1 MSEASGVAPA
11 PSVGPFVDPDAMPPR
26 DVAAR
31 DAAARELAAREF
43 AAWRD
48 DPRRSSIARRTQ
60 GARATPE
67 RVLSLRLEGVLAHD
81 RPASANRRWLCE
93 SIRAWAPLEVIFPTR
108 DYRGLAGVS
117 GELPRHYAL
126 LVERAYGH
134 VLAATRS
141 VTAACDLLR
150 ADAQLLELQIA
161 VATALQPL
169 LQAATPPAA
178 MLAAATVA
186 AANPAAANPAAA
198 KPAAASPTATALEW
212 PRELRDMSLA
222 MAEFL
227 HRHSIGLSP
236 VLADPVVMTYTAQ
249 ISKLRRNLED
259 ECRRARA
266 A

>member
-1 MSEASGVAPA
+1 MSEVSGAAPA
-11 PSVGPFVDPDAMPPR
+11 PSIGPFIDPDATPPR

-31 DAAARELAAREF
+31 DASARELAAREF
-43 AAWRD
+43 AAWMD

-60 GARATPE
+60 GERATPE
-67 RVLSLRLEGVLAHD
+67 RVLLLRLAGVLAHD

-169 LQAATPPAA
+169 LQAAAPAA
-178 MLAAATVA
+178 TAPTVT
-186 AANPAAANPAAA
+186 P
-198 KPAAASPTATALEW
+198 LEW
-212 PRELRDMSLA
+212 PRELREMSLA

-249 ISKLRRNLED
+249 ISKLRRSLED

>member
-1 MSEASGVAPA
+1 MSEVSGAAPV
-11 PSVGPFVDPDAMPPR
+11 PSVGPFIDPDATSPR

-31 DAAARELAAREF
+31 EF
-43 AAWRD
+43 GAWID

-60 GARATPE
+60 GERATPE

-108 DYRGLAGVS
+108 DYRSLAGVS

-169 LQAATPPAA
+169 LQAAAPAT
-178 MLAAATVA
+178 AT
-186 AANPAAANPAAA
+186 
-198 KPAAASPTATALEW
+198 PTATALEW

>member
-1 MSEASGVAPA
+1 MT
-11 PSVGPFVDPDAMPPR
+11 
-26 DVAAR
+26 DVPGAAH
-31 DAAARELAAREF
+31 DSHAGAAATPPRELAAREF
-43 AAWRD
+43 AAWHED
-48 DPRRSSIARRTQ
+48 ARRSSIARRTH
-60 GARATPE
+60 GDRAALE
-67 RVLSLRLEGVLAHD
+67 RLLSLRLEGVLAHD

-108 DYRGLAGVS
+108 DYSGLAGVS
-117 GELPRHYAL
+117 GELPRHSAL

-134 VLAATRS
+134 VLAATRN
-141 VTAACDLLR
+141 VDAACDLLR

-161 VATALQPL
+161 VASLLQPV
-169 LQAATPPAA
+169 LQAAAA
-178 MLAAATVA
+178 RAAVA
-186 AANPAAANPAAA
+186 AGTTAEAVACDRAPEANTPAGV
-198 KPAAASPTATALEW
+198 ATIAPGADW
-212 PRELRDMSLA
+212 PRALREMSLA

>member
-1 MSEASGVAPA
+1 MH
-11 PSVGPFVDPDAMPPR
+11 
-26 DVAAR
+26 
-31 DAAARELAAREF
+31 
-43 AAWRD
+43 
-48 DPRRSSIARRTQ
+48 DPRRSSIARRTL
-60 GARATPE
+60 GERAAPD
-67 RVLSLRLEGVLAHD
+67 RVLALRLEGVLAHD

-108 DYRGLAGVS
+108 DYAGLAGVS
-117 GELPRHYAL
+117 GELPRHCAL

-141 VTAACDLLR
+141 INAACDLLR

-169 LQAATPPAA
+169 LQAAAPASATP
-178 MLAAATVA
+178 L
-186 AANPAAANPAAA
+186 
-198 KPAAASPTATALEW
+198 ATAADW
-212 PRELRDMSLA
+212 TRELREMSLA

-249 ISKLRRNLED
+249 ISRLRRNLED

>member
-1 MSEASGVAPA
+1 MSEVSGAAPV
-11 PSVGPFVDPDAMPPR
+11 PSVGLFLDPDATPPL

-31 DAAARELAAREF
+31 ALAARELAAREF
-43 AAWRD
+43 GSWLN
-48 DPRRSSIARRTQ
+48 DPRRSSIARRLQ
-60 GARATPE
+60 GERAAPE

-141 VTAACDLLR
+141 VNAACDLLR
-150 ADAQLLELQIA
+150 ADAQLLELQVA

-169 LQAATPPAA
+169 LQAAAGATATPAGPPATSA
-178 MLAAATVA
+178 D
-186 AANPAAANPAAA
+186 
-198 KPAAASPTATALEW
+198 W

-249 ISKLRRNLED
+249 ISKLRRNFED

>member
-1 MSEASGVAPA
+1 MSEVSGAAPVS
-11 PSVGPFVDPDAMPPR
+11 SVGPDATPPR
-26 DVAAR
+26 EVAT
-31 DAAARELAAREF
+31 REF
-43 AAWRD
+43 AAWMD

-60 GARATPE
+60 GERAAPE

-141 VTAACDLLR
+141 INAACELLR

-169 LQAATPPAA
+169 LQTGGTLPAA
-178 MLAAATVA
+178 SSGAARVA
-186 AANPAAANPAAA
+186 PPV
-198 KPAAASPTATALEW
+198 TGTDW

-236 VLADPVVMTYTAQ
+236 VLADPVVMAYTAQ

>member
-1 MSEASGVAPA
+1 MSEVSGAE
-11 PSVGPFVDPDAMPPR
+11 SSSFVGPDATPPR
-26 DVAAR
+26 EV
-31 DAAARELAAREF
+31 AAREF
-43 AAWRD
+43 AAWMD

-60 GARATPE
+60 GDRAALE

-108 DYRGLAGVS
+108 DYSGLAGVS
-117 GELPRHYAL
+117 GELPRHSAL

-141 VTAACDLLR
+141 INAACDLLR
-150 ADAQLLELQIA
+150 ADAQMLELQIA

-169 LQAATPPAA
+169 LQAAAARAAVAASATATPAHTSPAEA
-178 MLAAATVA
+178 APAGAAPPLASAPAAATAARVA
-186 AANPAAANPAAA
+186 PVTGA
-198 KPAAASPTATALEW
+198 EW
-212 PRELRDMSLA
+212 PRELREMSLA

>member
-1 MSEASGVAPA
+1 MSEVSGAAPA
-11 PSVGPFVDPDAMPPR
+11 SSVGPCIDPAASPPL
-26 DVAAR
+26 DGAAR
-31 DAAARELAAREF
+31 ALAARELAAREF
-43 AAWRD
+43 TAWTD

-60 GARATPE
+60 GERATPE

-93 SIRAWAPLEVIFPTR
+93 SIRAWAPLEVVFPTR

-134 VLAATRS
+134 VLAATRN
-141 VTAACDLLR
+141 VNAACDLLR
-150 ADAQLLELQIA
+150 ADAQLLEMQIA

-169 LQAATPPAA
+169 LEAAVGSA
-178 MLAAATVA
+178 
-186 AANPAAANPAAA
+186 
-198 KPAAASPTATALEW
+198 TATSAEW
-212 PRELRDMSLA
+212 PRELREMSLA